1 MPDTSRRSHRW
12 KMATRGEI
20 SSTVGLG
27 AFGASI
33 ITFRNVHVGAQ
44 WGYLWLRCGAGVGL
58 SVDFTPPSLE
68 TLAAIFAEA
77 QALEDATTPEWHTL
91 ECLVSFS
98 SDDLNG
104 AVCERASG
112 DFSSPIA
119 GAAASRLQL
128 RNRYEAHNAAGRT
141 TSFAMTRLATFES
154 AGVESGG
161 LSLGASATG
170 VGGPLLRI
178 WP

>member
-1 MPDTSRRSHRW
+1 MPDTSRRGHHW
-12 KMATRGEI
+12 KMATRGEL

-33 ITFRNVHVGAQ
+33 LTFRNMHVGAQ
-44 WGYLWLRCGAGVGL
+44 WSYLWLRCGVGVGL

-68 TLAAIFAEA
+68 TLATLFEEA
-77 QALEDATTPEWHTL
+77 QALEDATTPEWNTL

-104 AVCERASG
+104 AVCERASTSF
-112 DFSSPIA
+112 DSPVA
-119 GAAASRLQL
+119 GAAASRMQL
-128 RNRYEAHNAAGRT
+128 RNRFEARNAAGRT
-141 TSFAMTRLATFES
+141 TSFSMTRLATFEESGIES
-154 AGVESGG
+154 AGF
-161 LSLGASATG
+161 SLGAGATG